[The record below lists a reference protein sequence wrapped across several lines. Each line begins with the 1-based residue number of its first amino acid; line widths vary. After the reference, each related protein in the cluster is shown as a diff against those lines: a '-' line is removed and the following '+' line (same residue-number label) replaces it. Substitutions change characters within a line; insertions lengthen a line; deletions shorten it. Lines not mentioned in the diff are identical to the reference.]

1 MTRPRPVCAFEWVRK
16 PGLLDGAMGQ
26 AHRTAECAMTC
37 AASRSIV
44 HAVLCAAFGVAMC
57 VALGTG
63 CSAPA
68 QRELVP
74 TPQPQGVEQA
84 AGRTSPALADE
95 LRSHGAREARSL
107 ESRVRGLRLE
117 PVDHGG
123 APHWWPDATQDT
135 TRAVGTGA
143 APSLEAA
150 YEQAMGRARA
160 TASVRQ
166 SSQSGMRPER
176 AAWLRLPD
184 GRFHVWV
191 VVGDGTTPLETPPP
205 VELPGDGP

>member
-1 MTRPRPVCAFEWVRK
+1 MNRTRPGWDAGRAREPGWMGGAAAK
-16 PGLLDGAMGQ
+16 PP
-26 AHRTAECAMTC
+26 HV
-37 AASRSIV
+37 AAYAVTSPANHSIAC
-44 HAVLCAAFGVAMC
+44 AVLSAALGVAMC

-63 CSAPA
+63 CTTPA
-68 QRELVP
+68 QREPAP
-74 TPQPQGVEQA
+74 TPQPQGAERTP
-84 AGRTSPALADE
+84 GRTSPALADE

-123 APHWWPDATQDT
+123 APHWWPDATQDA

-160 TASVRQ
+160 TASVRLQ
-166 SSQSGMRPER
+166 SESGLRPER